1 MTAPSTRVPAAM
13 QDKFNAIAQAA
24 DAFCDQRLNDEY
36 KQLIRLALAALSRK
50 RPSPLLKGKDVA
62 WAAGAVHALGM
73 VNFLFDPSQTPHCK
87 AADIQAHFGVGA
99 STCSSRSKEMRDA
112 LDMGQLSVEWTLPSR
127 MDANPL
133 IWMLEVNGLL
143 VDVRR
148 MPLEVQDMAFA
159 QGFIPYVPGR
169 KEGGA

>member
-24 DAFCDQRLNDEY
+24 DAFCDQRLNGEY
-36 KQLIRLALAALSRK
+36 KQLVRLALAALSRK
-50 RPSPLLKGKDVA
+50 RPSPLLKGKDAA
-62 WAAGAVHALGM
+62 WAAGVVHALGM

-99 STCSSRSKEMRDA
+99 STCSSRSKEVREA
-112 LDMGQLSVEWTLPSR
+112 LGMGQMSVEWTLPSR

-133 IWMLEVNGLL
+133 IWMLEVNGLI
-143 VDVRR
+143 VDMRR
-148 MPLEVQDMAFA
+148 APLAMQEMAFEG
-159 QGFIPYVPGR
+159 GFIPYVPGR
-169 KEGGA
+169 KEGGV